1 MQPKIHAGDQRTPE
15 WFQLRSGRLS
25 GSRASEM
32 LAKIRT
38 GESALRRNLRMELC
52 LERVLGHPLEETGY
66 VSPAMEWGVEQEPHA
81 LARYES
87 EVLAD
92 DLRLV
97 TQVAYVS
104 DETLLVGCSPDGL
117 VEDDGV
123 VEVKCPK
130 QANFWAMVEGGVIPP
145 KYLPQLRHT
154 LWVTGR
160 SWIDF
165 VAYDPRFPEPLQ
177 LFVRRLSRQEA
188 KLEEY
193 EKLALAFLKECD
205 QQVTRMQEAPCPM
218 IQITS

>member
-1 MQPKIHAGDQRTPE
+1 
-15 WFQLRSGRLS
+15 
-25 GSRASEM
+25 
-32 LAKIRT
+32 
-38 GESALRRNLRMELC
+38 
-52 LERVLGHPLEETGY
+52 
-66 VSPAMEWGVEQEPHA
+66 MEWGVEQEPYA

-92 DLRLV
+92 DLQMV

-130 QANFWAMVEGGVIPP
+130 QANFWAIVEGGMIPS

-177 LFVRRLSRQEA
+177 LFVRRLSRKEA

-193 EKLALAFLKECD
+193 EKLALAFLEECD
-205 QQVTRMQEAPCPM
+205 QQVVTMQEAPCPM